1 MSDRIGLQLYSV
13 RELANQDYETA
24 IRKVAAMGYRV
35 VETAGFPGTTAPK
48 AAKLF
53 AELGIK
59 VVAAHTSMPLGDQ
72 KNEVLETMEAL
83 GKPRMIL
90 PYTRPEDLQTVA
102 SVRKLCDTINE
113 GNAVAQAH
121 GMKFGFH
128 NHWAEFGKAE
138 GRYVYQLFQEYFDPS
153 VFFELDT
160 YWIKV
165 AGLDP
170 VEVIKELG
178 PRAELLHIKDGPA
191 NREQAMTAVGD
202 GVIDVPAILKAGG
215 DNAKYWIVEL
225 DRCDGDVLEAV
236 AKSYRYLQGFSK

>member
-1 MSDRIGLQLYSV
+1 MSDRIALQLYTV
-13 RELANQDYETA
+13 RDLANQDYEAA
-24 IRKVAAMGYRV
+24 IRKVAAMGYRA
-35 VETAGFPGTTAPK
+35 VETAGFPGTTAEK

-53 AELGIK
+53 KELGIT
-59 VVAAHTSMPLGDQ
+59 VVGAHIGLPVGDK

-90 PYTRPEDLQTVA
+90 PYTRPEDLQTVE

-113 GNAVAQAH
+113 GAVVAQAN
-121 GMKFGFH
+121 GMQLGFH

-138 GRYVYQLFQEYFDPS
+138 GRYVYQLFLEYFDPS
-153 VFFELDT
+153 IFFELDT

-170 VEVIKELG
+170 AAVVKELG
-178 PRAELLHIKDGPA
+178 SRAPLLHIKDGPA
-191 NREQAMTAVGD
+191 NREQPMTAVGD

-215 DNAKYWIVEL
+215 DNAKFWIVEM
-225 DRCDGDVLEAV
+225 DRCATDVMEAV
-236 AKSYRYLQGFSK
+236 EKSYRYLQGVQS

>member
-1 MSDRIGLQLYSV
+1 MSDRIALQLYTV
-13 RELANQDYETA
+13 RDLANQDYEAA
-24 IRKVAAMGYRV
+24 IRKVAAMGYRA
-35 VETAGFPGTTAPK
+35 VETAGFPGTTADK

-53 AELGIK
+53 KELGIT
-59 VVAAHTSMPLGDQ
+59 VVGAHIGLPVGDK

-90 PYTRPEDLQTVA
+90 PYTRPEDLQTVE

-113 GNAVAQAH
+113 GAVVAQAN
-121 GMKFGFH
+121 GMQLGFH

-138 GRYVYQLFQEYFDPS
+138 GRYVYQLFLEYFDPS
-153 VFFELDT
+153 IFFELDT

-170 VEVIKELG
+170 AAVVKELG
-178 PRAELLHIKDGPA
+178 SRAPLLHIKDGPA
-191 NREQAMTAVGD
+191 NREQPMTAVGD

-215 DNAKYWIVEL
+215 DNAKFWIVEM
-225 DRCDGDVLEAV
+225 DRCATDVMEAV
-236 AKSYRYLQGFSK
+236 EKSYRYLQGVQL

>member
-1 MSDRIGLQLYSV
+1 MSDRIALQLYTV
-13 RELANQDYETA
+13 RDLANQDYEAA
-24 IRKVAAMGYRV
+24 IRKVAAMGYRA
-35 VETAGFPGTTAPK
+35 VETAGFPGTTADK

-53 AELGIK
+53 KELGIT
-59 VVAAHTSMPLGDQ
+59 VVGAHIGLPVGDK

-90 PYTRPEDLQTVA
+90 PYTRPEDLQTVE

-113 GNAVAQAH
+113 GAVVAQAN
-121 GMKFGFH
+121 GMQLGFH

-138 GRYVYQLFQEYFDPS
+138 GRYVYQPFLEYFDPS
-153 VFFELDT
+153 IFFELDT

-170 VEVIKELG
+170 AAVVKELG
-178 PRAELLHIKDGPA
+178 SRAPLLHIKDGPA
-191 NREQAMTAVGD
+191 NREQPMTAVGD

-215 DNAKYWIVEL
+215 DNAKFWIVEM
-225 DRCDGDVLEAV
+225 DRCATDVMEAV
-236 AKSYRYLQGFSK
+236 EKSYRYLQGVQL